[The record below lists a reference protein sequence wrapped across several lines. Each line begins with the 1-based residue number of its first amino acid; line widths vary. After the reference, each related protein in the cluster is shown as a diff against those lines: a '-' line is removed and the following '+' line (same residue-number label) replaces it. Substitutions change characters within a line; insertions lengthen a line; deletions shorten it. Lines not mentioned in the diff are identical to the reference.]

1 MTDGA
6 KRINW
11 LATDDIHLGDCRK
24 LIPQIEPESVALSVW
39 SPPYFVGKSYE
50 ASWSF
55 GEWQSLLAETIRAH
69 FTALKPGAFLAINIA
84 DILCFRDPT
93 MPRIQLA
100 NVSKHRSPITREMV
114 LAAKQKH
121 PEMNRD
127 QLAGLLGCSE
137 QTVDRRIKGN
147 NIRGGKY
154 ETQTRVRL
162 VGGMIEQWGLE
173 AGLYLYDRRVWIKD
187 PCWAN
192 GQWHSSSYRSVD
204 EFEYIYLFWKPGES
218 VVDRGRLEPSEW
230 AKWGS
235 RGAWRFASVRAND
248 EHEAQFPLEL
258 PLRLIRLLTVPG
270 DIVLDCFMG
279 SGTTAVACVQT
290 DRHYIGCELLPHYR
304 DLAERNIQRARA
316 EGVQGALFSALLPPS
331 GEGQ

>member
-1 MTDGA
+1 MTYA
-6 KRINW
+6 KKQHKW
-11 LATDDIHLGDCRK
+11 LAVDEIHLGDCRE

-50 ASWSF
+50 AGWSF
-55 GEWQSLLAETIRAH
+55 EEWQALLSATIRVH
-69 FTALKPGAFLAINIA
+69 FAALKPGGFLAINIA
-84 DILCFRDPT
+84 DILCFRDPQ

-114 LAAKQKH
+114 IAAKQEH

-127 QLAGLLGCSE
+127 QLAALLGCSE
-137 QTVDRRIKGN
+137 QTIDRRTNGN

-154 ETQTRVRL
+154 ETQTRVKL
-162 VGGMIEQWGLE
+162 VGGMIEQWGLD
-173 AGLYLYDRRVWIKD
+173 AGLFLYDRRVWIKD

-204 EFEYIYLFWKPGES
+204 EFEYIYLFWKPGET
-218 VVDRGRLEPSEW
+218 VVDRGRLQSSEW
-230 AKWGS
+230 ATWGS
-235 RGAWRFASVRAND
+235 RGAWRFASVRANQ

-270 DIVLDCFMG
+270 DVVLDCFMG

-304 DLAERNIQRARA
+304 DLARRNVQRAIA
-316 EGVQGALFSALLPPS
+316 EGVQGALFS
-331 GEGQ
+331 ER